1 MDNVLSSASS
11 YPFPS
16 FHWQISQGFGDCR
29 CKFCEGAFPHPV
41 QSPAPPLQPCSSTP
55 HPHPRSGGSREQAVS
70 TFPGAVRASL
80 LGDRDN
86 TGERLAQLRLGL
98 TAGPERGGSG
108 RGESPTHTDSST
120 GPFISRAP
128 LLCPLEGWENWPHPG
143 RWEAA
148 FTATH
153 SPRSRTA
160 GLEEGIHMLTF
171 TQTDPTCIP
180 CEPSLLG
187 STNTSTV
194 MFIYGQMFV
203 CFFIP

>member
-1 MDNVLSSASS
+1 MSS
-11 YPFPS
+11 YLPAPTPFLHFTGKS
-16 FHWQISQGFGDCR
+16 ARALVTADANSV
-29 CKFCEGAFPHPV
+29 KGAFPHPV

-108 RGESPTHTDSST
+108 RGESPAHTDSST

-143 RWEAA
+143 RQEAA

-160 GLEEGIHMLTF
+160 GLEGRGHTHVHIH
-171 TQTDPTCIP
+171 TD
-180 CEPSLLG
+180 G
-187 STNTSTV
+187 SH
-194 MFIYGQMFV
+194 MHPM
-203 CFFIP
+203 